1 MLLEKTIN
9 FEKNAFKFFPIQYL
23 GLLVPTAASG
33 AS

>member
-23 GLLVPTAASG
+23 GLLAPHG
-33 AS
+33 HEWR